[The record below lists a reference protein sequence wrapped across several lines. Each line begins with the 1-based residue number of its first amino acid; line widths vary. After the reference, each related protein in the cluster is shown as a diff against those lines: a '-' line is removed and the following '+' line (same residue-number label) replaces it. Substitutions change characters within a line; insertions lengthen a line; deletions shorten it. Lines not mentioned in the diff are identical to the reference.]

1 MKKLIKKI
9 VSSKITKNYVIY
21 GFKKLKIDVN
31 KILEMSWNNN
41 RNIVVNHLSLPYTIK
56 RDDETDD
63 ETHGKIVF

>member
-9 VSSKITKNYVIY
+9 ASSKITKNYVIY
-21 GFKKLKIDVN
+21 GFKKLKIDMN

-41 RNIVVNHLSLPYTIK
+41 RNIIVNHLSLPYTIK
-56 RDDETDD
+56 RGDETDD